1 MTLRCRGCIQDV
13 YNMCYNGRK
22 LNMLKVL
29 GWKRPAELWL
39 SGAFCR
45 DVISRN
51 LKKHFCLTSTTFYV
65 SSVHVFDICTWHMI
79 FFLVTVHYEN
89 EKKNSFG
96 LCILAVCALNN
107 QSLGVFF
114 LLFRMLI
121 QFLRISPSHSDCHV
135 FITHLLYCLFCFF
148 NMNHTIRFTLAL
160 WGTSTF
166 WDSLG
171 FDANKE

>member
-1 MTLRCRGCIQDV
+1 
-13 YNMCYNGRK
+13 MCYNRRK

-65 SSVHVFDICTWHMI
+65 SSVHVFWHLYLTND
-79 FFLVTVHYEN
+79 FLFGN
-89 EKKNSFG
+89 CSLWKWKKNGFG

-148 NMNHTIRFTLAL
+148 NMNHTIGFTLAL
-160 WGTSTF
+160 WGTSFF
-166 WDSLG
+166 WDSWG
-171 FDANKE
+171 FDVNKD